1 MFPRIVTIAP
11 GEGARR
17 RQVPPSSTIPRASH
31 PSTTTSPSSRAA
43 NYSVCSVLPTDGR
56 PMRKRLW
63 TMDVHFLPAFPFFL
77 SFPSFSLAL
86 LFSTRVWFPR
96 LLFSVLL
103 FFPFPHPSLPFFFPT
118 FRNFQERLR
127 ISGRSA
133 TRFLRSFPTGA
144 STGIVGLYTGSKS
157 HKTVRDTTLLRVRF
171 IHDAVP
177 CVA

>member
-17 RQVPPSSTIPRASH
+17 RQVPPSSSRAPATPRQ
-31 PSTTTSPSSRAA
+31 PPPPSSRAA

-56 PMRKRLW
+56 PMRKRDYGRW
-63 TMDVHFLPAFPFFL
+63 TCISFRPFL
-77 SFPSFSLAL
+77 SFSPFSLAL

-103 FFPFPHPSLPFFFPT
+103 FFPFPHPSLPFFSLT
-118 FRNFQERLR
+118 SRNFQERLR

-133 TRFLRSFPTGA
+133 TRFLRSFPTGNVY
-144 STGIVGLYTGSKS
+144 GNRG
-157 HKTVRDTTLLRVRF
+157 F
-171 IHDAVP
+171 IHRLEKS
-177 CVA
+177 